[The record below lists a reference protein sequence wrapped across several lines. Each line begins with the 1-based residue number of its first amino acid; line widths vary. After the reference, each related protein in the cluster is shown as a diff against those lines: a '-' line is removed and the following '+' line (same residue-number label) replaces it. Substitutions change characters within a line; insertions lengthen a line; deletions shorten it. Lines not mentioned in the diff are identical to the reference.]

1 MANAL
6 TDAKEYYN
14 YLSQINQQN
23 NAASQANAREQM
35 AFQER
40 MSNTAHQREVA
51 DLKAA
56 GLNPV
61 LSAGGYGGGG
71 ASSASGAMGQTDMS
85 TASALTSYLQSLI
98 QQQTSLSVAQMQANA
113 TISAASINAAA
124 MEHVAEIQYQS
135 QQDNT
140 NTMWGLV
147 RVIGQKLGLLSS
159 SPSSGQQN
167 QAEKDL
173 QPVMKILTTIF
184 KEENNTKADPSYKQ
198 LGTMFDYCWNK
209 FIDKYGHA
217 PSGIQQFFVWLESW
231 SQTGYVNSRFYVDPI
246 PGVKR

>member
-61 LSAGGYGGGG
+61 LAAGGMGGGG

-85 TASALTSYLQSLI
+85 AASALTSYLQSLI

-113 TISAASINAAA
+113 TISAAGINAQA
-124 MEHVAEIQYQS
+124 MRDVANIQYQS

-159 SPSSGQQN
+159 SPTSGQQN